1 MKPKEIL
8 WVLFLA
14 IAALILNGK
23 PTWSQSVGGTQSE
36 RSGGDS
42 QTPLPKGSPS
52 AGSTDPSKTEKG
64 SVGSSKSGAK
74 DTSVGGSQ
82 SERSGGDS
90 QTPLPKGSRSAG
102 SADPSK
108 AGASKSPTGTAQGTK
123 DTSVGGTQSERSGGD
138 SQTPLPKGSRSAG
151 SEDAMKARQGTASGH
166 QGMGGAQDVRQA
178 QEALKNQ
185 GHDPG
190 PIDGVL
196 GSQTR
201 QALRAFQSKNGL
213 KQTGVLD
220 AETKQKLNMES
231 SSPSPMSK

>member
-42 QTPLPKGSPS
+42 QIPVAPS
-52 AGSTDPSKTEKG
+52 SGDPSKAQKG
-64 SVGSSKSGAK
+64 AAGASQSPSGTTQGKK

-102 SADPSK
+102 S
-108 AGASKSPTGTAQGTK
+108 
-123 DTSVGGTQSERSGGD
+123 
-138 SQTPLPKGSRSAG
+138 
-151 SEDAMKARQGTASGH
+151 EDAMKARQRTASGH
-166 QGMGGAQDVRQA
+166 QGMGGGQDVRQA

-231 SSPSPMSK
+231 SSPSPPMSK